1 MRLRPAMKAI
11 LVGLAIVAL
20 LTELRWADFSTLRSV
35 REFAFDQFQRLAPR
49 AYEPTPVRIIDID
62 ENSLKSLGQWPWPRT
77 LVAKLSSRLNELGAA
92 VVAFDVLFAEPD
104 RLSPKNI
111 MSEQSGVD
119 PAIIAGLRDN
129 DAVLAA
135 QFAQQPVV
143 LGFATNVNSPTYAQ
157 GQGRLCLHRRKPAAG
172 TAAAR
177 RGNASPAHPR
187 RCGRRH
193 WRHQH
198 ERQR

>member
-1 MRLRPAMKAI
+1 MRLRSALKAI

-20 LTELRWADFSTLRSV
+20 LTELRWADFATLRSG
-35 REFAFDQFQRLAPR
+35 REYAFDQFQRLAPR

-62 ENSLKSLGQWPWPRT
+62 ERTLKALGQWPWPRT

-129 DAVLAA
+129 DSVLAA

-143 LGFATNVNSPTYAQ
+143 LGFATNVSSPTMP
-157 GQGRLCLHRRKPAAG
+157 KVKAG
-172 TAAAR
+172 
-177 RGNASPAHPR
+177 
-187 RCGRRH
+187 
-193 WRHQH
+193 
-198 ERQR
+198 